1 MTNQTLIGQYF
12 RKTITILWAIAI
24 FWFYLGNLIN
34 FHENRIWGKV
44 LIPACFT
51 HSSINKKDGGLLD
64 KGGEDS
70 QSFNFQNSFNAV
82 QQFSD
87 NLFSSIPSWV
97 TVIKSTS
104 NEVIIPAALADD
116 HRLRGPPAA

>member
-1 MTNQTLIGQYF
+1 LTNQTLISQYL

-51 HSSINKKDGGLLD
+51 HSSINKKDDGSLN

-104 NEVIIPAALADD
+104 NEVIIPAALAGD

>member
-1 MTNQTLIGQYF
+1 LTNQTLISHYV
-12 RKTITILWAIAI
+12 RKTLALLWAIAI

-51 HSSINKKDGGLLD
+51 HSSINKKDGEII
-64 KGGEDS
+64 KKAGEDT
-70 QSFNFQNSFNAV
+70 QSVNFPDSFNAV
-82 QQFSD
+82 QQLSD
-87 NLFSSIPSWV
+87 NLFSSFPKEV
-97 TVIKSTS
+97 TAIKCAS
-104 NEVIIPAALADD
+104 NEAINPAPLAGD